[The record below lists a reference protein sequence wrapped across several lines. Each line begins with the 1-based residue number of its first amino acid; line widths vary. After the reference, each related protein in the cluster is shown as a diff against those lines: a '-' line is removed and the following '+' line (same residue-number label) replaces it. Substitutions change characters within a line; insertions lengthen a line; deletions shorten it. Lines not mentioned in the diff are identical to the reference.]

1 MKKTGTVLERN
12 TNAKIYLDNVAQL
25 LHTNNVRHQDVKQK
39 IVAALTV
46 DAKRLAE
53 ISEEMSKYGE
63 AYHRYIALQREQRAH
78 EESAKKL
85 VGLIHEQINDL
96 DLSDQNQFWEEF
108 ELWKDPTDLELWEA
122 VQQYLRFVEEAQ
134 VGEILAFLTWAE
146 IKTSRQAIDAVVS
159 RHKKVFQIKKRG
171 REKFVS
177 LKA

>member
-1 MKKTGTVLERN
+1 
-12 TNAKIYLDNVAQL
+12 
-25 LHTNNVRHQDVKQK
+25 
-39 IVAALTV
+39 
-46 DAKRLAE
+46 
-53 ISEEMSKYGE
+53 
-63 AYHRYIALQREQRAH
+63 
-78 EESAKKL
+78 
-85 VGLIHEQINDL
+85 
-96 DLSDQNQFWEEF
+96 
-108 ELWKDPTDLELWEA
+108 LWKDPTDLELWEA